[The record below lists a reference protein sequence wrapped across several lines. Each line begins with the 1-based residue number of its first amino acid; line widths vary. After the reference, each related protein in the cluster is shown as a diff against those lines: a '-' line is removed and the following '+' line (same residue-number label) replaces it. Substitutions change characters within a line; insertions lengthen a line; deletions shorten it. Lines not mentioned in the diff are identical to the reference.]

1 MKIGKHTLRLQTT
14 ITLMIGAVLIIMLLV
29 VYVLFSIKV
38 SSQTKSSLEQK
49 AVIISRTLSRNP
61 LIIEA
66 LNKSRSSSE
75 LQSYTE
81 EIRLLNNVEFVVVMD
96 MNAIRYSHPDKDKI
110 GKHFIGGDEA
120 AVLQGRESISEAEGS
135 LGPSVRAFSP
145 VFSASGK
152 QLGAVAVG
160 ISLGNIRLAI
170 RENVGI
176 LYWGLLIGSLI
187 GAAGA
192 FLLARVIKKMM
203 FGMEPAAIAKLL
215 EERNSMLQ
223 SVREGVI
230 AVDKES
236 RITLINTE
244 ARRLLAA
251 IGMQDDPLNQS
262 VESFWPSLR
271 MNTVLKTG
279 EASQDLEVEHSGVTL
294 LANVVPIHVKGL

>member
-120 AVLQGRESISEAEGS
+120 AVLRGRK
-135 LGPSVRAFSP
+135 AFRKP
-145 VFSASGK
+145 
-152 QLGAVAVG
+152 
-160 ISLGNIRLAI
+160 
-170 RENVGI
+170 
-176 LYWGLLIGSLI
+176 
-187 GAAGA
+187 
-192 FLLARVIKKMM
+192 RVLW
-203 FGMEPAAIAKLL
+203 AHL
-215 EERNSMLQ
+215 
-223 SVREGVI
+223 
-230 AVDKES
+230 
-236 RITLINTE
+236 
-244 ARRLLAA
+244 
-251 IGMQDDPLNQS
+251 
-262 VESFWPSLR
+262 
-271 MNTVLKTG
+271 
-279 EASQDLEVEHSGVTL
+279 
-294 LANVVPIHVKGL
+294 